1 MSAKKSIRRKTTTR
15 AGAMPPPKADA
26 DCAGCAAL
34 ELRFQVALRVGY
46 YLALHI
52 ESVQL
57 REPVIEHIT
66 AAYVKRFG
74 SSGGVPGKFDEFF
87 DAYCEDVECDA
98 DPAMIRAGE
107 QTVEYRRVWTNHA
120 AVLAGRRA
128 LVRPRFGRA
137 A

>member
-1 MSAKKSIRRKTTTR
+1 MRTV
-15 AGAMPPPKADA
+15 P
-26 DCAGCAAL
+26 
-34 ELRFQVALRVGY
+34 VAQRLSCGSKLHCVFY

-66 AAYVKRFG
+66 AVYVKRFG
-74 SSGGVPGKFDEFF
+74 SSGGAPGMFEKFF
-87 DAYCEDVECDA
+87 DAYCEDVECDV

-107 QTVEYRRVWTNHA
+107 QTAEYRRVWTNHA

-128 LVRPRFGRA
+128 LVRPRLRRTA
-137 A
+137 